1 MLAISE
7 IPELWRRSLQRW
19 RTVNRRWKK
28 DVIESEAPDADEEYL
43 LYQTLLGTWPVAANG
58 APVENVGPEY
68 IERIQ
73 AYMTKALNEAKLNTS
88 WIQPNEEW
96 LAATRDF
103 VAKILDATPKN
114 KFLPTFLPVAQEIAR
129 LGAINSLA
137 QTLLK
142 LTSPGVP
149 DIYQGNEVWDYSLVD
164 PDNRRP
170 VDYKVRAE
178 MLSCLSSKT
187 PEELIQNWPDAR
199 IKMFLTRQALHFR
212 NERVDLFQR
221 GEYFPLRATGAFAD
235 CCISFARRLDRDWAI
250 VIVPRLSSRIG
261 FPPISDR
268 WKDTAIELPENLSP
282 ESAREIFT
290 GRELSIKDRQIRVA
304 EAMSILP
311 FAMLTS

>member
-1 MLAISE
+1 
-7 IPELWRRSLQRW
+7 
-19 RTVNRRWKK
+19 
-28 DVIESEAPDADEEYL
+28 
-43 LYQTLLGTWPVAANG
+43 
-58 APVENVGPEY
+58 
-68 IERIQ
+68 
-73 AYMTKALNEAKLNTS
+73 MTKALNEAKLNTS

-103 VAKILDATPKN
+103 VAKILAVTPKN

-129 LGAINSLA
+129 LGAINPLA

-187 PEELIQNWPDAR
+187 PEELMQNWPDAR
-199 IKMFLTRQALHFR
+199 IKMFLTQRALHFR
-212 NERVDLFQR
+212 NERVDLFR
-221 GEYFPLRATGAFAD
+221 SGEYLPLRATGAFAD
-235 CCISFARRLDRDWAI
+235 CCISFARQLDRDWAI

-261 FPPISDR
+261 FPPIGDR
-268 WKDTAIELPENLSP
+268 WTDTAIELPENLSL
-282 ESAREIFT
+282 ERAREIFT
-290 GRELSIKDRQIRVA
+290 GRELSIQNRQIRVA